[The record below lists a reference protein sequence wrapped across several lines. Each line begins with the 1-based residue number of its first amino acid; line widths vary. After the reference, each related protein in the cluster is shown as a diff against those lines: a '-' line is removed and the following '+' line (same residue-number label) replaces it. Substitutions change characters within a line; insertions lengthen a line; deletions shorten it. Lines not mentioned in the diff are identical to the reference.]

1 MKEPWFWRDTG
12 FAARAAVLALA
23 PASFLY
29 DLAQRLRAAST
40 RPAQIGAPVICI
52 GNATLGGVG
61 KTPFALMLQKLM
73 LRHGVD
79 AEFQSRGHGGSLKG
93 PVLVGDHHV
102 AAEVGDE
109 PLLLAGAA
117 PTWVAKDRLA
127 GVRVSAHAGAK
138 AIIMDDGLQ
147 NPTIRKDLSFL
158 LVDAADPAGN
168 NRVFPAG
175 AAPRADGAGDRAR
188 RRRRDCRARRT
199 GDRGVG
205 PPSLSRITE
214 IETTISSGKAVA
226 FCGIGAPDR
235 FFDALEARGFSLAAR
250 IAFPDHHR
258 FTAVELETLRRKA
271 ATAGAA
277 LITTEKDFVRLS
289 PEARDGVAVA
299 RLKMSVDNPDALIRL
314 VKSKI
319 WTFS

>member
-12 FAARAAVLALA
+12 FAARAAVLALT

-127 GVRVSAHAGAK
+127 GVRAAAHAGAK

-175 AAPRADGAGDRAR
+175 PLREPMARAIARADAVVLVGRGEPAIGESGRPRFRAST
-188 RRRRDCRARRT
+188 A
-199 GDRGVG
+199 
-205 PPSLSRITE
+205 

-299 RLKMSVDNPDALIRL
+299 RLKMSVDNPDALMRL

-319 WTFS
+319 GLSS